1 MSQGVGS
8 IDLNA
13 AEEACDVTVQDG
25 VDGEAERHCAGK
37 AHSCAMPCRAVKHG
51 TTEQMKDAGS
61 TSLGVG
67 LKC

>member
-13 AEEACDVTVQDG
+13 AEEAYNVKVEDG
-25 VDGEAERHCAGK
+25 VDGEAERHCTGK

-51 TTEQMKDAGS
+51 MKRLSMAMQGA
-61 TSLGVG
+61 LA
-67 LKC
+67 LA